1 MKDRLRIDNIL
12 DFCDVPQLFVA
23 RDAFDTL
30 YLCLLYDDDETY
42 RYTGIRISARRLDAF
57 LAGDTDLRMLYLQP
71 ENEGEYYDVIFQS
84 GEYRKVPLTKNELPE
99 NKLPAA
105 GYVLPKD
112 TRENV
117 VINLP
122 AKDRNL
128 LTELVR
134 KFGWACM

>member
-1 MKDRLRIDNIL
+1 MEDVLRIDKIL

-30 YLCLLYDDDETY
+30 YLCLLYDDDSTC

-57 LAGDTDLRMLYLQP
+57 STGNMDLRTLFLQP
-71 ENEGEYYDVIFQS
+71 ENEQEYYDVIFQS
-84 GEYRKVPLTKNELPE
+84 GEYQKTLFQEKTLPE
-99 NKLPAA
+99 EILPAS
-105 GYVLPKD
+105 GYVLSGD
-112 TRENV
+112 IRENV

-122 AKDRNL
+122 IKDRNL

-134 KFGWACM
+134 KFGWACL